1 MLRLAVQNADSRARI
16 LEVEVFMTNKANLFG
31 SIEVPYRYAVAASC
45 LARAG
50 LQDHEGDALL

>member
-1 MLRLAVQNADSRARI
+1 
-16 LEVEVFMTNKANLFG
+16 MTNKANLFG